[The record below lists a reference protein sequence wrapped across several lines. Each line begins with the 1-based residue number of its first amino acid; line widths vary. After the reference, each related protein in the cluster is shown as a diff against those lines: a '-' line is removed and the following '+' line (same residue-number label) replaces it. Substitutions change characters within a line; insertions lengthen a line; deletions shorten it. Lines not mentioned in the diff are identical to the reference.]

1 MCTTAFPAA
10 WGNWTP
16 TKYSAGRKI
25 ILARLVNHAELMV
38 LGGGFLDDD
47 LVQLS
52 QVQRCGIVPVIHAH
66 DESGWAQFVSYQNS
80 LTGWNMPM
88 ATKCV
93 MMAAKVV
100 PIAKR
105 SQRYRCQSSRKPEA

>member
-1 MCTTAFPAA
+1 MECHPCAKNAQGWGTRRRLRRRRPSTAFAAPAMRDS
-10 WGNWTP
+10 P
-16 TKYSAGRKI
+16 CYSRTRRIG
-25 ILARLVNHAELMV
+25 VV
-38 LGGGFLDDD
+38 
-47 LVQLS
+47 
-52 QVQRCGIVPVIHAH
+52 
-66 DESGWAQFVSYQNS
+66 AQFASYHYP